1 MKKNIEDEEVLEVIN
16 EKYMELFPAEKKVV
30 DAILKKPQNVVNY
43 NAADLAKKS
52 DVSVATIVRLCHHL
66 GYEGYY
72 QFRLLLSRDLGK
84 KQHRVK
90 KSGDAFGSYV
100 EELADSVLAIGKRL
114 EPGSAERSAGSTEEC
129 ADGTSDCL
137 WQCYQCIPLYG
148 IPSGTSGY
156 SLHLFGT
163 SGIHHQSYQSGQ

>member
-30 DAILKKPQNVVNY
+30 EAILKKPQNVVNY
-43 NAADLAKKS
+43 NVADLAKKS

-90 KSGDAFGSYV
+90 KSGDAFCISHKCRV
-100 EELADSVLAIGKRL
+100 EAFVTAEKHLRAVNVTFFKR
-114 EPGSAERSAGSTEEC
+114 PYTAAVNPQRHGFA
-129 ADGTSDCL
+129 
-137 WQCYQCIPLYG
+137 
-148 IPSGTSGY
+148 
-156 SLHLFGT
+156 
-163 SGIHHQSYQSGQ
+163 

>member
-72 QFRLLLSRDLGK
+72 QFRLLLSM
-84 KQHRVK
+84 
-90 KSGDAFGSYV
+90 
-100 EELADSVLAIGKRL
+100 
-114 EPGSAERSAGSTEEC
+114 
-129 ADGTSDCL
+129 
-137 WQCYQCIPLYG
+137 
-148 IPSGTSGY
+148 
-156 SLHLFGT
+156 SLP
-163 SGIHHQSYQSGQ
+163 

>member
-43 NAADLAKKS
+43 NVADLAKKS

-100 EELADSVLAIGKRL
+100 EIGR
-114 EPGSAERSAGSTEEC
+114 A
-129 ADGTSDCL
+129 
-137 WQCYQCIPLYG
+137 
-148 IPSGTSGY
+148 
-156 SLHLFGT
+156 HV
-163 SGIHHQSYQSGQ
+163 